1 MKAIL
6 SAAALMVA
14 TVVAFGADA
23 SELKPLQAGT
33 FVLGTHTVSVYYTD
47 RRGSYEVVTTI
58 APDADL
64 RGAPMRF
71 VGSLAPGEKQ
81 TLSFGEF
88 GTTAAP
94 RALELV
100 HGGNH
105 LVATVVGIQAAA
117 R

>member
-1 MKAIL
+1 MKTSPVVL
-6 SAAALMVA
+6 SSLVGLVLSCSAVA
-14 TVVAFGADA
+14 E
-23 SELKPLQAGT
+23 ELAPLQAGT
-33 FVLGTHTVSVYYTD
+33 FVVGNRVASVYYTEHGGLYD
-47 RRGSYEVVTTI
+47 VVTTI

-64 RGAPMRF
+64 KGAPMRF
-71 VGSLAPGEKQ
+71 VGSLAEGEKQ
-81 TLSFGEF
+81 TISFGEF

-100 HGGNH
+100 HGGDH